1 MVYLLSGGTH
11 AGKTLW
17 AQRLMEAHGCPYL
30 LIHQHYPTSV
40 TELEELLC

>member
-17 AQRLMEAHGCPYL
+17 AQRVMGVRGWPYL
-30 LIHQHYPTSV
+30 SMDHL
-40 TELEELLC
+40 

>member
-17 AQRLMEAHGCPYL
+17 AQRLMEARGWPCL
-30 LIHQHYPTSV
+30 LIHQHYPASI
-40 TELEELLC
+40 TELEEFLC